1 MGGTLKNDR
10 KNLIVIL
17 IVSLILSVSISVA
30 IVTGYIEFRERSAEL
45 LVDIDTDRP
54 PVGVEPLT
62 LNFSAN
68 ILNAKGDITC
78 LWNFGNGE
86 KAEGKKVSVT
96 YDEPGIYDCVLT
108 VTDETGRKAADTI
121 QVVVNKNNP
130 PVVSLSINI
139 QTVDRPFKWLN
150 LLALIP
156 VPFNPF
162 GWAGNQQKIL
172 NRIEEK
178 EGPWAWG
185 ESEIVITA
193 QVMDPEGDEIVSYEW
208 REQTQDK
215 VVTITGETFLP
226 AHNLTGNE
234 TVKIPALY
242 AWMLGRHIVTLTVKD
257 SAGNVATAKID
268 YIVSEGPLETRLKL
282 LKQMMTLVL
291 GGKAMEKI
299 MGAIWEYLKNIVT
312 G

>member
-1 MGGTLKNDR
+1 MDDRRKLYTL
-10 KNLIVIL
+10 IAVA
-17 IVSLILSVSISVA
+17 VVLSTSISVA
-30 IVTGYIEFRERSAEL
+30 ITVGYIELGEQSGAL
-45 LVDIDTDRP
+45 LVDIDTDKP
-54 PVGVEPLT
+54 PMGVEPLT
-62 LNFSAN
+62 LNLTA
-68 ILNAKGDITC
+68 IVLNARGKATC
-78 LWNFGNGE
+78 EWNFGNGE
-86 KAEGKKVSVT
+86 KARGREVTVT
-96 YDEPGIYDCVLT
+96 YDEPGTYSCTLT
-108 VTDETGRKAADTI
+108 VNDEAGRKATDSLQI
-121 QVVVNKNNP
+121 IVEENKP
-130 PVVSLSINI
+130 PVISLSINI

-150 LLALIP
+150 LFAL
-156 VPFNPF
+156 VPLPLNPF
-162 GWAGNQQKIL
+162 AWAGNQQKIL

-193 QVMDPEGDEIVSYEW
+193 QIMDPEGDEIVSYEW

-299 MGAIWEYLKNIVT
+299 MGAIWEYLKNIVM